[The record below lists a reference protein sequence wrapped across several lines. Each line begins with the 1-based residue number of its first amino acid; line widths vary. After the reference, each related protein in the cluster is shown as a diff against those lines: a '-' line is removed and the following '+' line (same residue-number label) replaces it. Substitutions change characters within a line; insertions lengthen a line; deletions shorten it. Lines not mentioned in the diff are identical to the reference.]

1 MLRLL
6 SGPGGHRRPSRAPD
20 LKGVSLSPLD
30 TRCAGRNTEALSHV
44 CVGTGLDAVQSWAGL
59 SGRMAASRPLTPGI
73 SPAAGASAPFQ
84 E

>member
-44 CVGTGLDAVQSWAGL
+44 CVGTGWTRGVRGATPRLC
-59 SGRMAASRPLTPGI
+59 LT
-73 SPAAGASAPFQ
+73 SV
-84 E
+84 